1 MKDQATEKLLT
12 SRQNGMPVLLG
23 VIALY
28 VITFVINTILYPYS
42 ILSTVFVLLSVLG
55 TFLLAGLKVLKP
67 QEAVVLTPYAPPS
80 TPPPTPSSPRAGRAA
95 ARSKPSL
102 GAPNASP

>member
-67 QEAVVLTPYAPPS
+67 Q
-80 TPPPTPSSPRAGRAA
+80 
-95 ARSKPSL
+95 
-102 GAPNASP
+102 